1 MLAALQLVLLSVV
14 VGALSGLTLA
24 SHPGGREARPLH
36 R

>member
-14 VGALSGLTLA
+14 VGALSGFTLA
-24 SHPGGREARPLH
+24 SQPGGRAVRPLH